1 MSRYSN
7 HLDKNT
13 VKDIQGFKA
22 SGEKANRYYINAN
35 LVSGKEMWDLVS
47 KHPGAVVVA

>member
-7 HLDKNT
+7 HLDKNI
-13 VKDIQGFKA
+13 VKDIQSFKA
-22 SGEKANRYYINAN
+22 SGEKANRNYINAN
-35 LVSGKEMWDLVS
+35 LMSSKEMWVLVS